1 MNHMKRI
8 LLSFFLIFAVSFGSP
23 AALPGIQD
31 NPVVATA
38 EAKKHC
44 NSQHK
49 KKAKIVYITRTGECY
64 HTHKCGNGTYYKST
78 LKKAKSYGLRPCK
91 KCY

>member
-1 MNHMKRI
+1 MKRI
-8 LLSFFLIFAVSFGSP
+8 KNYVLSVLIALSISSVSISGMIP
-23 AALPGIQD
+23 YQND
-31 NPVVATA
+31 TATTITS
-38 EAKKHC
+38 EAKV
-44 NSQHK
+44 K
-49 KKAKIVYITRTGECY
+49 KKVKKTITVYITRTGSCY